1 MTSSQHGWRN
11 KRLCVLPSVSVA
23 LAEAVPRVNA
33 PDGNVHSC
41 DISFRTVITSGI
53 EGETGQKA
61 RAGSGDFSSRC
72 DIFFLGTGTYTPCPC
87 LLS

>member
-1 MTSSQHGWRN
+1 M
-11 KRLCVLPSVSVA
+11 A

-53 EGETGQKA
+53 EGETGQRA

-72 DIFFLGTGTYTPCPC
+72 DISFWEQVHIHRVLVSCHNSEVFR
-87 LLS
+87 